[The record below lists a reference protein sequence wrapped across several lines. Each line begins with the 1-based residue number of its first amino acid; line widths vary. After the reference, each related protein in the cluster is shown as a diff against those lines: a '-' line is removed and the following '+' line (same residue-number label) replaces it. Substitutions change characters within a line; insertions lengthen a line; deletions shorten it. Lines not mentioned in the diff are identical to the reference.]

1 MPAPPAADA
10 CCRSP
15 KPRKHAITGSLQ
27 DANWSSSRY
36 ITGTDS
42 QSQRRNV
49 SVAKVTA
56 KYNIMFKLL
65 RLLDILKNHSLR
77 KKDIEQSHFS
87 LNIERCRFLR

>member
-42 QSQRRNV
+42 QSQSRNV
-49 SVAKVTA
+49 SAAKVTA
-56 KYNIMFKLL
+56 KLNIIFKSYYKRDYLTF
-65 RLLDILKNHSLR
+65 LKNHSLR
-77 KKDIEQSHFS
+77 KKDIEQSLKS
-87 LNIERCRFLR
+87 I